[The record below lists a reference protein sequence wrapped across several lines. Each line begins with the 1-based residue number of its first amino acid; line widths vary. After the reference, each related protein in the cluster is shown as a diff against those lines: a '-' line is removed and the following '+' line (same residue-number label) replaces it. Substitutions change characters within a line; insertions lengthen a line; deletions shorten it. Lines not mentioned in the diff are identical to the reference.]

1 MLSRIFRF
9 VETQGAVPG
18 VQLAHAGR
26 KASTSAPWKG
36 GAPLGQ
42 ANGGWRPIFA
52 PSALPF
58 DDGYQT
64 PQELDRAGIDK
75 VVHAFA
81 RATERVLQA
90 GAKVVEIHAAHGY
103 KLHEILSPLSNRR
116 TDEYG
121 GSFEKRIRLLCQTTA
136 EVRKVWPE
144 KYPLVVRISA
154 TDWTEGGWTG
164 EDSVALAQKLKPLG
178 VDLIDCSSGGNVPR
192 AEIPIG
198 AGYQVP
204 FAEKIREKAEI
215 ATGAVGMITAPAQ
228 ADQIVRNGHADIVLM
243 AREFLRHPYWPLNAA
258 GPLRQKIGAAGAIQ
272 SGVSIVKQCAT
283 VMRRQVVDRGGMR
296 QP

>member
-9 VETQGAVPG
+9 IEAHGAVAG
-18 VQLAHAGR
+18 AQLAHAGR

-36 GAPLGQ
+36 GAPLGE
-42 ANGGWRPIFA
+42 ADGGWRPIFA
-52 PSALPF
+52 ASALPF

-64 PQELDRAGIDK
+64 PRELDRGGIDK
-75 VVHAFA
+75 VTRAFA
-81 RATERVLQA
+81 RAAERALQA

-103 KLHEILSPLSNRR
+103 LLHEFLSPLSNHR

-121 GSFEKRIRLLCQTTA
+121 GSFENRIRLLCQTTA
-136 EVRKVWPE
+136 EVRKLWPE

-164 EDSVALAQKLKPLG
+164 EDSVALAQKLKPLE

-198 AGYQVP
+198 PGYQVP
-204 FAEKIREKAEI
+204 FAEKIREKAKI

-228 ADQIVRNGHADIVLM
+228 ADQIVRLGHADIVLM

-258 GPLRQKIGAAGAIQ
+258 DPLRQKIAAPVQYSRAFQ
-272 SGVSIVKQCAT
+272 
-283 VMRRQVVDRGGMR
+283 
-296 QP
+296 